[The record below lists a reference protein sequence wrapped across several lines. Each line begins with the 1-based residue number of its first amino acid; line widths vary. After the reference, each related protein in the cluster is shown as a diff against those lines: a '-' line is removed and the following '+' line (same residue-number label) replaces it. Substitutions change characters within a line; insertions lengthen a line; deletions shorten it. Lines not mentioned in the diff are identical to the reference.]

1 MTKKQV
7 NESIRIAKEGIGEC
21 WDDMAGVT
29 GQTPEGEGPMTVT
42 INMPGKNISV
52 TTDSADEIANIL
64 KLAGIQV
71 GGMSADVGAEVPAEM
86 PAEEP
91 AVMYVGAE
99 PTVPDDQVPGD
110 NDGDGDHDMAD
121 HEIENGE
128 ESDEEESD
136 EEETKEAVGDKSYTS
151 KGGTVTQTATGLK
164 HQAGSGV
171 YGGTETDS
179 EEEARKKADDEAAK
193 KEVGEA
199 VEELDEESARILQ
212 LAGVGNS
219 GTKQNEILDEGI
231 IDKLKSL
238 AVPKLMKLLG
248 ADAEKIASAVKQATG
263 GDLTPS
269 KENAMKVVQA
279 LGIDSAAAKPEMA
292 EGIAGNVQGKLIQAL
307 YTLGLLG
314 SAGAAASMWGTVG
327 GSFMA
332 VIGTLLLMFAGTFFD
347 NAPGQVGAMGN
358 FGNKGSSAQ
367 NGLDDHGMP
376 VKNLNVESVD
386 ENDLSRMLEMAGITN
401 EAQSAAQK
409 AAFAKMI
416 AKKNGDKSEDKAEDT
431 DDNKKPDAD
440 NDKEVKEEA
449 PATNSVFGQGVYEAD
464 RIIKLSGLGEGKLAN
479 SPASTSMSEPT
490 EFDSLP
496 SGNGTGQ
503 GRPAF
508 GANRA
513 NGQGENPMGDG
524 SHVVSV
530 EEQFERAMG
539 EYRKFV
545 AESIARKK

>member
-21 WDDMAGVT
+21 WDDMAGAT

-71 GGMSADVGAEVPAEM
+71 GGMSADVGAEMPAEM

-99 PTVPDDQVPGD
+99 PTVPGDQVPGD

-121 HEIENGE
+121 HDMEHQDHEDSESE
-128 ESDEEESD
+128 EEEAEEDDEEQ
-136 EEETKEAVGDKSYTS
+136 ETKEAVGDKSYTS

-171 YGGTETDS
+171 YGGTETDD
-179 EEEARKKADDEAAK
+179 EEEARKKADDAAAK

-199 VEELDEESARILQ
+199 VEELDEESARILA
-212 LAGVGNS
+212 LAGV
-219 GTKQNEILDEGI
+219 
-231 IDKLKSL
+231 
-238 AVPKLMKLLG
+238 
-248 ADAEKIASAVKQATG
+248 
-263 GDLTPS
+263 
-269 KENAMKVVQA
+269 
-279 LGIDSAAAKPEMA
+279 
-292 EGIAGNVQGKLIQAL
+292 
-307 YTLGLLG
+307 
-314 SAGAAASMWGTVG
+314 
-327 GSFMA
+327 
-332 VIGTLLLMFAGTFFD
+332 
-347 NAPGQVGAMGN
+347 
-358 FGNKGSSAQ
+358 
-367 NGLDDHGMP
+367 
-376 VKNLNVESVD
+376 
-386 ENDLSRMLEMAGITN
+386 TN

-416 AKKNGDKSEDKAEDT
+416 AAKGGKKSDDKADDK
-431 DDNKKPDAD
+431 DDNKKPDEDGDGVPDWAD
-440 NDKEVKEEA
+440 KDKEVKEEA
-449 PATNSVFGQGVYEAD
+449 PATNSIFGQGVYEQSYA
-464 RIIKLSGLGEGKLAN
+464 RILELAGLEESKLMN
-479 SPASTSMSEPT
+479 SPATTSMNEPT

-545 AESIARKK
+545 SESIARKK

>member
-1 MTKKQV
+1 MTKKHV

-71 GGMSADVGAEVPAEM
+71 GGVSADGAAEVPAEM

-99 PTVPDDQVPGD
+99 PTVPGDQVPGD

-121 HEIENGE
+121 HEIEHEAG

-171 YGGTETDS
+171 YGGTETDD
-179 EEEARKKADDEAAK
+179 EEEARKKADDAAAK

-199 VEELDEESARILQ
+199 VEELDEETLRILS
-212 LAGVGNS
+212 LAGV
-219 GTKQNEILDEGI
+219 
-231 IDKLKSL
+231 
-238 AVPKLMKLLG
+238 
-248 ADAEKIASAVKQATG
+248 
-263 GDLTPS
+263 
-269 KENAMKVVQA
+269 
-279 LGIDSAAAKPEMA
+279 
-292 EGIAGNVQGKLIQAL
+292 
-307 YTLGLLG
+307 
-314 SAGAAASMWGTVG
+314 
-327 GSFMA
+327 
-332 VIGTLLLMFAGTFFD
+332 
-347 NAPGQVGAMGN
+347 
-358 FGNKGSSAQ
+358 
-367 NGLDDHGMP
+367 
-376 VKNLNVESVD
+376 
-386 ENDLSRMLEMAGITN
+386 TN

-416 AKKNGDKSEDKAEDT
+416 AKKNGDKSDDRDDSK
-431 DDNKKPDAD
+431 DDNKKPDEDGDGVPDWAD
-440 NDKEVKEEA
+440 KDKEVKEEA
-449 PATNSVFGQGVYEAD
+449 PATNSVFGQGVYEALSQHD
-464 RIIKLSGLGEGKLAN
+464 EINYRLNDNREPTEQELSMPGVQYDPESGLISVKNSTMFTDTHRALQKAGWDQYTRNTGMKAGAQSADATAYQLESARILALAGVSEGKLMN
-479 SPASTSMSEPT
+479 SPAGTSMDEPT
-490 EFDSLP
+490 VYDSLP